1 MTSWTVVRDFMT
13 KDTQPNTVGYQVEL
27 IKASDLFTRLLG
39 CRCLS
44 EKEMEAA
51 FEEWKREPKLV
62 EALSR
67 RKDFQDLGLMRER
80 DTNG

>member
-13 KDTQPNTVGYQVEL
+13 KDTQPNSVGYQVGL

-39 CRCLS
+39 CLTES
-44 EKEMEAA
+44 EREAA

-67 RKDFQDLGLMRER
+67 REDFQDLGLFK
-80 DTNG
+80 TWV